1 MAKSRSGGVFLI
13 VCGGLLLSICA
24 NGFLDV
30 IEQSIVTEEKIVM
43 NILFGLVGI
52 LLLWRGIE
60 KVRKNTPKSS

>member
-1 MAKSRSGGVFLI
+1 MAKSSRGGVFLI
-13 VCGGLLLSICA
+13 VCGGLLLTICA
-24 NGFLDV
+24 SGVLDV
-30 IEQSIVTEEKIVM
+30 IEQHIVTEENIVM